1 MFLAMFTGS
10 TFPITGPCRLVP
22 FEFIGYFPFY
32 SVLFLLGGECRLF
45 FAGKPPE
52 GSSVGAPKPLLGV
65 LLVHVGD
72 SFKTV
77 EGQVLL
83 GS

>member
-1 MFLAMFTGS
+1 MSFF
-10 TFPITGPCRLVP
+10 
-22 FEFIGYFPFY
+22 
-32 SVLFLLGGECRLF
+32 F

-52 GSSVGAPKPLLGV
+52 GSSAGAPKPLLGV

-72 SFKTV
+72 SSRETV
-77 EGQVLL
+77 EGRVLL